1 MTVILFLLK
10 KTTYVELGYLINM
23 ATSSLKL
30 FFSGRKLFIV
40 LLTFLFLLD
49 VRVSWAGDSPTGGV
63 CPQPRNTRPVPK
75 KFRKL
80 KNPLKATPENIAT
93 GKNLYHFLVKPTPCK
108 NCHGE
113 KGDGMGLM
121 SWALAPLPR
130 NFTCKGTMKSITE
143 GQMFG
148 VIKNGAIGSACL
160 PNRGLKDEQIWQ
172 LITYINQFTK

>member
-1 MTVILFLLK
+1 MAANFLNLFLK
-10 KTTYVELGYLINM
+10 MRKSLIVFL
-23 ATSSLKL
+23 T
-30 FFSGRKLFIV
+30 
-40 LLTFLFLLD
+40 LLFLFD
-49 VRVSWAGDSPTGGV
+49 IEASWAIDPPTGV
-63 CPQPRNTRPVPK
+63 CPQPRNTRPVSK

-80 KNPLKATPENIAT
+80 TNPLKATPENVSS

-108 NCHGE
+108 NCHGDN
-113 KGDGMGLM
+113 GDGMGLM

-130 NFTCKGTMKSITE
+130 NFICKSTMKSVSD

-172 LITYINQFTK
+172 LVIYIKQFAK

>member
-1 MTVILFLLK
+1 
-10 KTTYVELGYLINM
+10 M
-23 ATSSLKL
+23 ATSALNSFLPT
-30 FFSGRKLFIV
+30 RKSFIV
-40 LLTFLFLLD
+40 LLVFLFLLD
-49 VRVSWAGDSPTGGV
+49 VRVVWAADPPTGV
-63 CPQPRNTRPVPK
+63 CPQPSNTRPVAK

-93 GKNLYHFLVKPTPCK
+93 GKNLYHFMVKPTPCK

-130 NFTCKGTMKSITE
+130 NFVCKATMKSISE

-148 VIKNGAIGSACL
+148 VIKNGARGSACL

-172 LITYINQFTK
+172 LIIYIKQFVK